1 MREIKFKYYFQNE
14 LTGVIF
20 SAIYSLE
27 DIEEPEPI
35 LFTDSIIIARAQYTG
50 LQDKN
55 GVGIYE
61 GDIVKVEGMGIYAIE
76 WQRQC
81 FVYAKGESW
90 WGWSIIAELIDVIG
104 NIHENHELLNA

>member
-1 MREIKFKYYFQNE
+1 MREIKFRAWHIGNQGKKMGMSDSCDS
-14 LTGVIF
+14 LTDFFGQF
-20 SAIYSLE
+20 EGDAMM
-27 DIEEPEPI
+27 
-35 LFTDSIIIARAQYTG
+35 QYTG

-55 GVGIYE
+55 GVDIYE

-90 WGWSIIAELIDVIG
+90 WGWSITAELIDVIG